1 LAALLLFSPS
11 YSQQRVNL
19 RNTHERLLC
28 VVPMVGSGTA
38 DDPRRPMF
46 APLPP
51 GPYEKRSRDGIIAFT
66 SEESDDG
73 RYALVEF
80 VARDR
85 AGLKPILDEADKR
98 DDVKAF
104 VKGNAQRADQQRY
117 QRWLS
122 YIQGGGAGR
131 HQ

>member
-1 LAALLLFSPS
+1 MTKPILAGLALLLLFSPS
-11 YSQQRVNL
+11 YSQQRVNP

-28 VVPMVGSGTA
+28 VVSMVGSGTA

-51 GPYEKRSRDGIIAFT
+51 GPYEKRTLDGIIAFAYQ
-66 SEESDDG
+66 ESDDG

-85 AGLKPILDEADKR
+85 AAFKPVLDEADR
-98 DDVKAF
+98 RADVKAF
-104 VKGNAQRADQQRY
+104 VKGKANRAD
-117 QRWLS
+117 
-122 YIQGGGAGR
+122 IET
-131 HQ
+131 